1 MKRLWIIADD
11 LTGAIDTGIKFADQ
25 GILTCVLPFGAPG
38 TFWEPGT
45 FKEPSAFKES
55 GTFREPDGCR
65 EPNAS
70 EVLPNASKVLPDAPV
85 VVINTMSRHDTPKA
99 AKEKIKHILCQAQK
113 ANVDYIYKKTDA
125 TLRGN
130 IGAELGEMAACS
142 ETNTVAFLPSFPEMG
157 RTVHDGICYVNG
169 IPLKDTHM
177 AKDPFTPVKHSRVR
191 DVIAEQTELPVIE
204 CKSDYTIPEKLSG
217 PCIHVLDGET
227 REDLDLAAKMLRDCG
242 KIRYTAGC
250 SAFARSL
257 LPYLGLTR
265 QAKENAAVCKESS
278 LLIVCGSVN
287 ETTLQQ
293 THYAGYDFIGW
304 YHTGNGYQAGSTTD
318 TAWHFTDQENA
329 KANTVGEILGTDKTK
344 YAGNCTKVENGVYY
358 VKLCADWRENVKPN
372 LTASLS
378 DGKNAKDWHNA
389 LTITLTYSDNVGVTK
404 LYGKRGSEE
413 YRELTINTNAT
424 TIYTDLEE
432 GSHTYTFKAEDAAG
446 NVTET
451 KLTAKLDTVKPI
463 LGEAKFSEGHKSI
476 WDWIIKK
483 DSLFIE
489 IPVTETGSG
498 IRQADYTL
506 TPETGTPK
514 TGTAKIITSGS
525 TRTVQ
530 VDIASDFKGTVTVT
544 VTDNAGNVSDEK
556 KIGADGTGLN
566 GVIVESNAPTV
577 TIQADRTTTD
587 EQGGT
592 NSVALSE
599 TEYYNTAPRLRV
611 HVEDKE
617 PDTAAVNAGIAS
629 VTWQINDEAEY
640 SAGAN
645 FDIAQLTEY
654 DFTITALEGR
664 TGDFTVTIRTCDHAD
679 D

>member
-45 FKEPSAFKES
+45 FREPGTFTEPGIFTEPSALTKPSAFRELGAFTEPGTFKEPSAFKES
-55 GTFREPDGCR
+55 GTFREPDDCR

-70 EVLPNASKVLPDAPV
+70 EVLPNAPEVLPDAPV

-99 AKEKIKHILCQAQK
+99 AKGKIKHILCQAQK

-157 RTVHDGICYVNG
+157 RTVRDGICYVNG

-257 LPYLGLTR
+257 LPYLGLTG
-265 QAKENAAVCKESS
+265 QARKKTAVCKESS

-293 THYAGYDFIGW
+293 THYAGDVL
-304 YHTGNGYQAGSTTD
+304 GY
-318 TAWHFTDQENA
+318 E
-329 KANTVGEILGTDKTK
+329 V
-344 YAGNCTKVENGVYY
+344 V
-358 VKLCADWRENVKPN
+358 
-372 LTASLS
+372 
-378 DGKNAKDWHNA
+378 
-389 LTITLTYSDNVGVTK
+389 
-404 LYGKRGSEE
+404 
-413 YRELTINTNAT
+413 
-424 TIYTDLEE
+424 
-432 GSHTYTFKAEDAAG
+432 
-446 NVTET
+446 
-451 KLTAKLDTVKPI
+451 
-463 LGEAKFSEGHKSI
+463 
-476 WDWIIKK
+476 
-483 DSLFIE
+483 
-489 IPVTETGSG
+489 
-498 IRQADYTL
+498 TL
-506 TPETGTPK
+506 TPEQK
-514 TGTAKIITSGS
+514 LLSEHSQK
-525 TRTVQ
+525 
-530 VDIASDFKGTVTVT
+530 
-544 VTDNAGNVSDEK
+544 NAAFFLKMDALLKKRKKLLIRAVSDRSDMEK
-556 KIGADGTGLN
+556 TTRFGNELSISPETAHLRIADHIGQLTAQLLQRNPASVAVLFGGDTLS
-566 GVIVESNAPTV
+566 GVIRHLGTDQIRLLGEIAPGVVDTLFLAGENQYRV
-577 TIQADRTTTD
+577 ITKSGAL
-587 EQGGT
+587 GGRE
-592 NSVALSE
+592 VVRVIEDYLS
-599 TEYYNTAPRLRV
+599 
-611 HVEDKE
+611 
-617 PDTAAVNAGIAS
+617 
-629 VTWQINDEAEY
+629 
-640 SAGAN
+640 
-645 FDIAQLTEY
+645 
-654 DFTITALEGR
+654 
-664 TGDFTVTIRTCDHAD
+664 
-679 D
+679 